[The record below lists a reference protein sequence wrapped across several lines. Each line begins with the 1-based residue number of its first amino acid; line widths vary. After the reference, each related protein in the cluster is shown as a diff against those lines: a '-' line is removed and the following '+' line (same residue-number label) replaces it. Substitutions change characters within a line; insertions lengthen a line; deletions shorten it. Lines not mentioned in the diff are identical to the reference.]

1 LAEDQGDTKKAVFLQ
16 PAAVSY
22 AESLL
27 KFAFSLNKEVQW
39 GLKSEFYVSCK
50 SFLYSDDRATCLRIY
65 FQ

>member
-1 LAEDQGDTKKAVFLQ
+1 MKKAVFLQ

-39 GLKSEFYVSCK
+39 GLKSELYVSFK
-50 SFLYSDDRATCLRIY
+50 SFPYSDDRATFLHIY